1 MCRVVWYY
9 VHRYTVAGTTGRI
22 GGEMN
27 TMEIVRGPVLK
38 TTGIGG
44 KTRYMTTAEI
54 NGDPVSVDGD
64 NATDEQLLERY
75 ALIRRMR
82 EASS

>member
-1 MCRVVWYY
+1 
-9 VHRYTVAGTTGRI
+9 
-22 GGEMN
+22 MN